1 MNLTEGRSIGARV
14 SKADFLAHPIAIF
27 AIFIGSSF
35 RLRAADVHLAFDMS
49 PTTKHPAPM
58 STKHPAGAP
67 GTRARARLPN
77 ERRATLSSSGRAHQS
92 DRVESDSLRARERL
106 RAPAGVRREAMTP
119 RFASPWRVAATR
131 AFCVA
136 ALALLATGTATA
148 AATDLSTPDDD
159 CTNVDVFAIFP
170 RHVDGQVVHARF
182 DVRALDPSVVGPG
195 SGRLGHV
202 EGHSHPD
209 HDVRVTTTLCL
220 PRDQSFFLIASG
232 NATRGSAFGRFTVT
246 VASLEY
252 HNLTI
257 FSAGSEWTRGAE
269 YDSDHPVGEGDGTFR
284 FLEDQGV
291 GPPLWDTPDSSRVYQ
306 LHGRARFD
314 TWRRNPSASRPA
326 ESSDCEALVA
336 VVVGC
341 TSYGNG
347 ARPTDM
353 GWDIY
358 PASGGDAVASTR
370 GDRFAWGANVVTTHC
385 LSAGSYEFVARD
397 FGNVGRGWNAGT
409 SLAVLE
415 LTPANGMYFHGRPLG
430 GSADSPTWFDRGESA
445 KFTFDARG
453 SAAAATGRRVGGGNA
468 LGGVDP
474 TTVAALGAVHLL
486 PEDAEVAPRARTI
499 ATRRALL
506 AADARSSTKASVP
519 VSAAIAAIAA
529 MVAAAAAA
537 DAHSR
542 RRRDA
547 VERVSLLHSEATGA
561 YGADDASTASASK
574 KSDDGSPSRVV
585 VAAAFGA
592 AATFGAAAVFG
603 VARYASDTSPFGAAL
618 GKSLDAPRGVC
629 GAGVRGCSLLESPD
643 CATRTYAYRRGML
656 AHLQGGAG
664 AARVLT
670 PYGAHVV
677 TSHPSTIDDV
687 PGACDRRE
695 FIEGGDFDWS
705 EPRTSA
711 TARKGAALGGGV
723 SGCRVDVDAIE
734 GVTVDECRRSCAAA
748 RGCESFHA
756 FHVAGAD
763 GAFAPDDLSCRLCGR
778 GGHGAFL
785 PPAGA
790 VETFRAPARCI
801 TRHNFTL
808 DVRSPVECAA
818 ACDATDGC
826 DAFNYGYDGGDCL
839 LLALGPDAKDGMLW
853 RGSGVSPTGVAG
865 YATFYVADAAEIDAA
880 SEEILSAKAGE
891 GRCASKR
898 PAANAKRPAT
908 PLWLK
913 ASAEDDGATYEAT
926 TETATTTT
934 TADRSAPA
942 SMPEVM
948 RMDDSDF
955 VAKAHPTPMPTPV
968 PTPTAADIIADVNA
982 AKPTDVNAAKPTEV
996 NAAKPTEVDEAKPTD
1011 VNAAKPTD
1019 VNAAKPTEV
1028 NEAKPTEVNAAKPT
1042 EVNAAKP
1049 TDVNAAKPTDK
1060 PATTVTPAA
1069 TPSADDDTR
1078 AADDIFSASPTS
1090 MATPPPTRDFAATPE
1105 DSVTSASAYPADPSV
1120 MPTPSAVDA
1129 DAETTASPKQT
1140 PKSAPSPKPTPEVR
1154 PRSEARNPR
1163 PRPTPVSTPTSDSG
1177 GVAEDVSASTDIE
1190 DDLHEPVAADEDTGP
1205 RPASNVDASTSAV
1218 AVAVADAVAD
1228 AAEDAARAVEVAV
1241 EDVENAVE
1249 NVFDSDESSDAAG
1262 PETAPAE
1269 VVIPDGAT
1277 SFPPPPTS
1285 VSNPPPPAPV
1295 TLPERTPTLPAC
1307 TDCARPPCR
1316 AFVPDVAERDFIGA
1330 ASSCCQAL
1338 KWTYGDT
1345 MRSPHACGRCRG
1357 DGSKMS
1363 FRDAEQFCF
1372 SRGAGLC
1379 AAHQVAAAG
1388 RTPGCAISRDA
1399 PAWTSTMCGEEG
1411 GGRVATRADGGGEKT
1426 CVENLDETAAV
1437 LCCAN
1442 TCNTYTPNHMCPS
1455 PEGARRFW
1463 QATARMGLRET
1474 RAPDGDAREANRRV
1488 ALPTAPRADLGD
1500 AKLVGAEAAEEEA
1513 KGTRVTRDV
1522 GVPSLRKEAVLTAA
1536 HQALGAADDEA

>member
-529 MVAAAAAA
+529 MVAAAVAA

-982 AKPTDVNAAKPTEV
+982 AKPTD
-996 NAAKPTEVDEAKPTD
+996 
-1011 VNAAKPTD
+1011 
-1019 VNAAKPTEV
+1019 
-1028 NEAKPTEVNAAKPT
+1028 VNAAKPT

>member
-1 MNLTEGRSIGARV
+1 M
-14 SKADFLAHPIAIF
+14 
-27 AIFIGSSF
+27 
-35 RLRAADVHLAFDMS
+35 
-49 PTTKHPAPM
+49 
-58 STKHPAGAP
+58 
-67 GTRARARLPN
+67 
-77 ERRATLSSSGRAHQS
+77 
-92 DRVESDSLRARERL
+92 
-106 RAPAGVRREAMTP
+106 
-119 RFASPWRVAATR
+119 
-131 AFCVA
+131 
-136 ALALLATGTATA
+136 
-148 AATDLSTPDDD
+148 
-159 CTNVDVFAIFP
+159 
-170 RHVDGQVVHARF
+170 
-182 DVRALDPSVVGPG
+182 
-195 SGRLGHV
+195 
-202 EGHSHPD
+202 
-209 HDVRVTTTLCL
+209 
-220 PRDQSFFLIASG
+220 
-232 NATRGSAFGRFTVT
+232 
-246 VASLEY
+246 
-252 HNLTI
+252 
-257 FSAGSEWTRGAE
+257 
-269 YDSDHPVGEGDGTFR
+269 
-284 FLEDQGV
+284 
-291 GPPLWDTPDSSRVYQ
+291 
-306 LHGRARFD
+306 
-314 TWRRNPSASRPA
+314 
-326 ESSDCEALVA
+326 
-336 VVVGC
+336 
-341 TSYGNG
+341 
-347 ARPTDM
+347 
-353 GWDIY
+353 
-358 PASGGDAVASTR
+358 
-370 GDRFAWGANVVTTHC
+370 
-385 LSAGSYEFVARD
+385 
-397 FGNVGRGWNAGT
+397 
-409 SLAVLE
+409 
-415 LTPANGMYFHGRPLG
+415 
-430 GSADSPTWFDRGESA
+430 
-445 KFTFDARG
+445 
-453 SAAAATGRRVGGGNA
+453 
-468 LGGVDP
+468 
-474 TTVAALGAVHLL
+474 
-486 PEDAEVAPRARTI
+486 
-499 ATRRALL
+499 
-506 AADARSSTKASVP
+506 
-519 VSAAIAAIAA
+519 
-529 MVAAAAAA
+529 
-537 DAHSR
+537 
-542 RRRDA
+542 
-547 VERVSLLHSEATGA
+547 
-561 YGADDASTASASK
+561 
-574 KSDDGSPSRVV
+574 
-585 VAAAFGA
+585 
-592 AATFGAAAVFG
+592 
-603 VARYASDTSPFGAAL
+603 
-618 GKSLDAPRGVC
+618 
-629 GAGVRGCSLLESPD
+629 RGCSLLESPD

-670 PYGAHVV
+670 PYGARVV

-880 SEEILSAKAGE
+880 SEEILSAKARE

-982 AKPTDVNAAKPTEV
+982 AKPTDVNAAKPTDVNEAKPTEVDEAKATDVNAAKPTEVNAAKPTEV
-996 NAAKPTEVDEAKPTD
+996 NAAKPTEVDEAKSTDVNAAKPTDVNEAKPTEVDEAKATDVNAAKPTEVNAAKPTEVDEAKSTD

-1028 NEAKPTEVNAAKPT
+1028 NAAKPTDVNAAKPTDVTAAEPTEVDEAKATDVNAAKPTDVNAAKPT

-1049 TDVNAAKPTDK
+1049 TDVNAAKPTEVNAAKPTDK

-1120 MPTPSAVDA
+1120 MPTPSAADA

-1154 PRSEARNPR
+1154 PRPEARNPR

-1205 RPASNVDASTSAV
+1205 RPASNVDASTSGV

-1372 SRGAGLC
+1372 SHGAGLC

-1388 RTPGCAISRDA
+1388 RTPGCAVSRDA

-1455 PEGARRFW
+1455 PDGARRFW

-1488 ALPTAPRADLGD
+1488 ALPTAPARTSA
-1500 AKLVGAEAAEEEA
+1500 
-1513 KGTRVTRDV
+1513 TRSSSAPKPRRRRRR
-1522 GVPSLRKEAVLTAA
+1522 GRE
-1536 HQALGAADDEA
+1536 